1 MTGEQIDKVV
11 GFIQGLHYAA
21 FENEAIINI
30 IREEAESFFAGQKT
44 AEDAASLIQNRVQL
58 YLSEER

>member
-1 MTGEQIDKVV
+1 MQEGYCFINDEYVPVPPMTGEQIDKVV

-30 IREEAESFFAGQKT
+30 IREE
-44 AEDAASLIQNRVQL
+44 R
-58 YLSEER
+58 